1 MSTIDIG
8 ITAKPELSRNQSAAI
23 ASARPIVVAPAP
35 VADDGFYVGSVKI
48 EPVAPSRV
56 LTPA

>member
-8 ITAKPELSRNQSAAI
+8 ITAKPEFNRIPSAPI
-23 ASARPIVVAPAP
+23 AARPIVVAPAR